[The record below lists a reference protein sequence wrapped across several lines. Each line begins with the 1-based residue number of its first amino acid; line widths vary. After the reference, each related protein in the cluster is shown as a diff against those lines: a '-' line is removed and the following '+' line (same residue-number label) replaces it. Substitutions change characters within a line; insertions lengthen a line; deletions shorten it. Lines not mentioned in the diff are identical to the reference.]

1 MNRSAASTAS
11 QSSRRDPPKPLSCSR
26 RSAHSLQYATS
37 FVLLSLTQTP
47 TPCPTLLFMAVG
59 CKIESKDARSLSIGH
74 YLHFFGTIPNPTI
87 VKNRTSDSARIL
99 REVGEVP
106 FPDVQA
112 AMSTVSRIR
121 GPMPRRSSYVT

>member
-1 MNRSAASTAS
+1 M
-11 QSSRRDPPKPLSCSR
+11 
-26 RSAHSLQYATS
+26 
-37 FVLLSLTQTP
+37 
-47 TPCPTLLFMAVG
+47 PCPTLLFMAVG
-59 CKIESKDARSLSIGH
+59 CKIESKHARFLSIGH

-112 AMSTVSRIR
+112 TMSNSDTRADAEASFISYLLPLNSFKRERTTSFTDSTANGRIL
-121 GPMPRRSSYVT
+121 